1 MAPEAGGWTPPRI
14 WCRRWSGPSRR
25 AGCTS
30 SRFRSTTPRTRASS
44 SRNWETVRRSSNR
57 RNEARTDRHRRQ
69 ARRRHAMN
77 PFTFQTTPNVLFEA
91 GAATKIAGL
100 VAEFGAERVLFVT
113 DKGVRGA
120 GLTQDAEAS
129 LAARCELTMF
139 EDVVADPPSHVV
151 ETAVALCRDKRIDA
165 VVSIGGGSALDTA
178 KLVAYLAKSDARL
191 DDIYG
196 VGLAKG
202 QRLPLL
208 LAPTT
213 AGTGS
218 EVTPIAIVTT
228 PTTEKKGVVS
238 PRLLPD
244 WAILDPELTLGLPPA
259 VTAATGIDA
268 MVHAIEAYTSR
279 HKKNPISDQLARQA
293 LALLSA
299 NIREVCQNGANLEAR
314 GNMLLGSMLAGMA
327 FANAPVAAV
336 HALAYP
342 IGAIF
347 HVPHGLSNA
356 LVLMGVL
363 RFNLPEAEVLYAD
376 LAPILDPQ
384 TRDLPTAEKAQRFV
398 DALAAIC
405 RDCKVPASLAEVG
418 VKEADLT
425 RLAEDA
431 MKQTRL
437 LVNNPREVTYQ
448 DAYAI
453 YSEALDG
460 RKRQAA

>member
-1 MAPEAGGWTPPRI
+1 
-14 WCRRWSGPSRR
+14 
-25 AGCTS
+25 
-30 SRFRSTTPRTRASS
+30 
-44 SRNWETVRRSSNR
+44 
-57 RNEARTDRHRRQ
+57 
-69 ARRRHAMN
+69 MN
-77 PFTFQTTPNVLFEA
+77 PFTFQVPSNILFEN
-91 GAATKIAGL
+91 GASRK
-100 VAEFGAERVLFVT
+100 VADLAAAFGAQRILLVT
-113 DKGVRGA
+113 DRGVRDA
-120 GLTQDAEAS
+120 GLTRAAEDALRDAG
-129 LAARCELTMF
+129 LDRVVF
-139 EDVVADPPSHVV
+139 EDVVADPPSEVI
-151 ETAVALCRDKRIDA
+151 ERAVALCRDERIDL
-165 VVSIGGGSALDTA
+165 VLSIGGGSALDTA
-178 KLVAYLAKSDARL
+178 KLVAYLAESGDRL

-202 QRLPLL
+202 ERLPLL
-208 LAPTT
+208 LVPTT

-244 WAILDPELTLGLPPA
+244 WAILDPELTLGLPSH

-279 HKKNPISDQLARQA
+279 HKKNPMSDQLARQA
-293 LALLSA
+293 LALLSQ
-299 NIREVCQNGANLEAR
+299 NIREVCRNGQNLEAR
-314 GNMLLGSMLAGMA
+314 SQMLLGSMLAGMA

-363 RFNLPEAEVLYAD
+363 RFNLPAAEALYAE
-376 LAPILDPQ
+376 LAPIIDPEAAG
-384 TRDLPTAEKAQRFV
+384 LPVAEAASRFV
-398 DALAAIC
+398 EGLAAIC

-418 VKEADLT
+418 VRESDLPK
-425 RLAEDA
+425 LAEDA

-437 LVNNPREVTYQ
+437 LVNNPREVTYA
-448 DAYAI
+448 DAFAI
-453 YSEALDG
+453 YGEALDG
-460 RKRQAA
+460 KQRQATA

>member
-1 MAPEAGGWTPPRI
+1 
-14 WCRRWSGPSRR
+14 
-25 AGCTS
+25 
-30 SRFRSTTPRTRASS
+30 
-44 SRNWETVRRSSNR
+44 
-57 RNEARTDRHRRQ
+57 
-69 ARRRHAMN
+69 MN

-91 GAATKIAGL
+91 GAAKKIAGL
-100 VAEFGAERVLFVT
+100 VAEFGARRVLFIT

-120 GLTQDAEAS
+120 GLTKEAEAS
-129 LAARCELTMF
+129 LAAGSELTVF
-139 EDVVADPPSHVV
+139 EDVVADPPAEVV
-151 ETAVALCRDKRIDA
+151 EAAVALCREKRVDL
-165 VVSIGGGSALDTA
+165 VLSIGGGSALDTA
-178 KLVAYLAKSDARL
+178 KLVAYLAKSGDRL
-191 DDIYG
+191 DDVYG

-208 LAPTT
+208 LVPTT

-238 PRLLPD
+238 PKLLPD
-244 WAILDPELTLGLPPA
+244 WAILDPELTLGLPAA

-279 HKKNPISDQLARQA
+279 HRKNPMSDQLARQA
-293 LALLSA
+293 LALLA
-299 NIREVCQNGANLEAR
+299 RNIRTVCADGSNLEAR

-363 RFNLPEAEVLYAD
+363 RFNLPEAEGLYAE
-376 LAPILDPQ
+376 LAPIVDPKSE
-384 TRDLPTAEKAQRFV
+384 AMGVSQRARLFV
-398 DALAAIC
+398 DAVAAIC
-405 RDCKVPASLAEVG
+405 RDCNVPASLADVG
-418 VKEADLT
+418 IARGDLKK
-425 RLAEDA
+425 LAEDA

-437 LVNNPREVTYQ
+437 LVNNPREVSFD
-448 DAYAI
+448 DALAI
-453 YSEALDG
+453 YTEAFG
-460 RKRQAA
+460 NRAAA

>member
-1 MAPEAGGWTPPRI
+1 
-14 WCRRWSGPSRR
+14 
-25 AGCTS
+25 
-30 SRFRSTTPRTRASS
+30 
-44 SRNWETVRRSSNR
+44 
-57 RNEARTDRHRRQ
+57 
-69 ARRRHAMN
+69 MN
-77 PFTFQTTPNVLFEA
+77 PFTFQVPSNVLFES
-91 GAATKIAGL
+91 GASGK
-100 VAEFGAERVLFVT
+100 VADLAADFGARRILLVT

-120 GLTQDAEAS
+120 GLTAAAEDA
-129 LAARCELTMF
+129 LRAAGLDVLMF
-139 EDVVADPPSHVV
+139 EDVVADPPSQVI
-151 ETAVALCRDKRIDA
+151 EQAVSLCRDERIDL
-165 VVSIGGGSALDTA
+165 VLSIGGGSALDTA
-178 KLVAYLAKSDARL
+178 KLVAYLARSNDRL
-191 DDIYG
+191 EDIYG

-202 QRLPLL
+202 ERLPLL
-208 LAPTT
+208 LVPTT

-238 PRLLPD
+238 PRLMPD
-244 WAILDPELTLGLPPA
+244 WAILDPELTLGLPPH

-279 HKKNPISDQLARQA
+279 HRKNPMSDQLARQA
-293 LALLSA
+293 LALLSQ
-299 NIREVCQNGANLEAR
+299 NIREVFQNGGNLEAR
-314 GNMLLGSMLAGMA
+314 SQMLLGSMLAGMA

-363 RFNLPEAEVLYAD
+363 RFNLPAAEALYAE
-376 LAPILDPQ
+376 LAPLIDPEANGLS
-384 TRDLPTAEKAQRFV
+384 TSDAARRFV
-398 DALAAIC
+398 DGLAAIC
-405 RDCKVPASLAEVG
+405 RDCEVPASLAEVG
-418 VKEADLT
+418 VRESDLP

-437 LVNNPREVTYQ
+437 LVNNPREVTYA
-448 DAYAI
+448 DAFAI

-460 RKRQAA
+460 KQRRNDNSVG

>member
-1 MAPEAGGWTPPRI
+1 
-14 WCRRWSGPSRR
+14 
-25 AGCTS
+25 
-30 SRFRSTTPRTRASS
+30 
-44 SRNWETVRRSSNR
+44 
-57 RNEARTDRHRRQ
+57 
-69 ARRRHAMN
+69 MN
-77 PFTFQTTPNVLFEA
+77 PFTFQVPSNILFESGASKKVADLAA
-91 GAATKIAGL
+91 G
-100 VAEFGAERVLFVT
+100 FGAQRILLVT
-113 DKGVRGA
+113 DRGVRDA
-120 GLTQDAEAS
+120 GLTAAAEDA
-129 LAARCELTMF
+129 LKAAGRDVVLF
-139 EDVVADPPSHVV
+139 EDVVADPPSGVI
-151 ETAVALCRDKRIDA
+151 ERAVSLCRDERIDL
-165 VVSIGGGSALDTA
+165 VLSIGGGSALDTA
-178 KLVAYLAKSDARL
+178 KLVAYLARSGDRL

-202 QRLPLL
+202 ERLPLL
-208 LAPTT
+208 LVPTT

-244 WAILDPELTLGLPPA
+244 WAILDPELTLGLPSH

-279 HKKNPISDQLARQA
+279 HKKNPMSDQLARQA
-293 LALLSA
+293 LALLSQ
-299 NIREVCQNGANLEAR
+299 NIREVCRNGRNLEAR
-314 GNMLLGSMLAGMA
+314 SQMLLGSMLAGMA

-363 RFNLPEAEVLYAD
+363 RFNLPAAEALYAE
-376 LAPILDPQ
+376 LAPIIDPEANGLS
-384 TRDLPTAEKAQRFV
+384 TSEAARRFV
-398 DALAAIC
+398 DGLAAIC

-418 VKEADLT
+418 VRESDLP

-437 LVNNPREVTYQ
+437 LVNNPREVTYP
-448 DAYAI
+448 DAFAI

-460 RKRQAA
+460 KQRRNDNSVG

>member
-1 MAPEAGGWTPPRI
+1 MT
-14 WCRRWSGPSRR
+14 
-25 AGCTS
+25 
-30 SRFRSTTPRTRASS
+30 
-44 SRNWETVRRSSNR
+44 
-57 RNEARTDRHRRQ
+57 
-69 ARRRHAMN
+69 
-77 PFTFQTTPNVLFEA
+77 PFTFQTTPNVLFEP
-91 GAATKIAGL
+91 GAAQKIAGL
-100 VAEFGAERVLFVT
+100 VADVGARRVLFVT

-120 GLTQDAEAS
+120 GLTRAAEAS
-129 LAARCELTMF
+129 LAQEAELTVF
-139 EDVVADPPSHVV
+139 EDVVADPPAQVV
-151 ETAVALCRDKRIDA
+151 EAAVALAQEKQVEA

-178 KLVAYLAKSDARL
+178 KLVAYLARSDDRL

-202 QRLPLL
+202 RRLPLL

-238 PRLLPD
+238 PKLLPD
-244 WAILDPELTLGLPPA
+244 WAILDPDLTLGLPPP

-299 NIREVCQNGANLEAR
+299 NIREACRNGADREAR
-314 GNMLLGSMLAGMA
+314 GAMLLGSMLAGMA

-363 RFNLPEAEVLYAD
+363 RFNLPEAQALYAE
-376 LAPILDPQ
+376 LAPLLDPG
-384 TRDLPTAEKAQRFV
+384 THSLPVPERAQAFV
-398 DALAAIC
+398 DALAGIC
-405 RDCKVPASLAEVG
+405 RDCGVPASLAEVG
-418 VKEADLT
+418 VSEADLP

-437 LVNNPREVTYQ
+437 LVNNPRAVTYR

-460 RKRQAA
+460 KERQAA